1 MWRIR
6 TTYDKRFAGDPQGRG
21 VLGRG
26 VLAGAAPRTN
36 GAKRTYRW
44 VLESLRSLRHELVK
58 VPAGI
63 VAPERPTELRLAAA
77 PETQQRI
84 TRILAALSEAA

>member
-1 MWRIR
+1 MP
-6 TTYDKRFAGDPQGRG
+6 DPQGRG

-36 GAKRTYRW
+36 GAKRTHRW
-44 VLESLRSLRHELVK
+44 VLESLRTLRNELLN
-58 VPAGI
+58 VPARI
-63 VAPERPTELRLAAA
+63 AAPERRTELRLAAA

-84 TRILAALSEAA
+84 TRILTALSEAA